1 MTDRPY
7 GEILGTEAGLRL
19 GLSSGS
25 CAQAAAKA
33 ALLACLHGEKP
44 SLVTITLPAG
54 RRRFSGK
61 EIPVPVHSVA
71 IRAGEAQA
79 FVVKDAGD
87 DIDCTGGLLI
97 GAKVRL
103 IPGAEGEKVRIDG
116 GVGVGRVTKPGLAG
130 EVGEAAI
137 NPVPRRMIRQE
148 LEPLLPPGKS
158 CEVTVTVP
166 GGEETAGKT
175 WNPRLGIRGGIS
187 IIGTKGVVEPR
198 SDAAY
203 KASVNTVIHHYR
215 ENGITDFIVTSGYV
229 GEKFL
234 ADRGVSLEGVVT
246 VGDHIGHAVSRL
258 VRDGGK
264 TIIIP
269 AHAGKLVKL
278 CAGIFNTHWKSGDG
292 RLEIIAAYAGACGAG
307 TELIRDILDLKLAEN
322 AVELLARNGLNE
334 VWSMVCRNAA
344 ERLDLFIEKQCGYGE
359 KDITLGTVVLD
370 LAGNPLACWPE
381 ETLESPLLLPEK
393 KEAAP

>member
-33 ALLACLHGEKP
+33 ALLACLRGEAP
-44 SLVTITLPAG
+44 SEVTITLPAG

-61 EIPVPVHSVA
+61 EIPVPVHSA
-71 IRAGEAQA
+71 EIRTGEAEA

-87 DIDCTGGLLI
+87 DVDCTNGLLI
-97 GAKVRL
+97 GAAVRL
-103 IPGAEGEKVRIDG
+103 IPGEEGERVRIDG
-116 GVGVGRVTKPGLAG
+116 GAGVGRVTRPGLAG
-130 EVGEAAI
+130 DVGEAAI

-158 CEVTVTVP
+158 CEVVVTVP
-166 GGEETAGKT
+166 GGEETAAKT
-175 WNPRLGIRGGIS
+175 WNPRIGIRGGIS

-215 ENGITDFIVTSGYV
+215 TNGITDYIVTSGYV

-234 ADRGVSLEGVVT
+234 AARGVSLEGVVT
-246 VGDHIGHAVSRL
+246 VGDHIGHAVSRI

-292 RLEIIAAYAGACGAG
+292 RLEIIAAYAGACGAR
-307 TELIRDILDLKLAEN
+307 TELIRQILGSE
-322 AVELLARNGLNE
+322 AR
-334 VWSMVCRNAA
+334 R
-344 ERLDLFIEKQCGYGE
+344 KYG
-359 KDITLGTVVLD
+359 GT
-370 LAGNPLACWPE
+370 AGP
-381 ETLESPLLLPEK
+381 K
-393 KEAAP
+393 